1 MVIRLGVAV
10 ASGVVA
16 TGEAV
21 AEDGAVAGV
30 NGTGSSS
37 LQAITVSNI
46 RRAVRSKMPRLPN
59 LLIAM
64 PSPIPPL
71 PPVTMA
77 TFPLRSNIFLIV
89 QVFLRLVVFRNV
101 ALPHEVGTAPHL
113 A

>member
-1 MVIRLGVAV
+1 MVIRFGVAV

-30 NGTGSSS
+30 NGTESSS

-64 PSPIPPL
+64 PSPIPRCRP
-71 PPVTMA
+71 
-77 TFPLRSNIFLIV
+77 
-89 QVFLRLVVFRNV
+89 
-101 ALPHEVGTAPHL
+101 
-113 A
+113 